1 MIDDP
6 REHRPRGEWLERTRL
21 AGSELALA
29 FAGLVIGVLVLVVV
43 RAAGLHLSEFL
54 AGPAITAIGAGF
66 YAWASR
72 RTMPLALPSPRT
84 RPNARGIV
92 IVTMVCIG
100 LALGGSMVLGELL
113 ELLGVPVQEQA
124 RILEIVAA
132 AKSGEDRG
140 TLVVLGI
147 SAVVLAPIAEE
158 WLFRGLLLR
167 RLLAHVGRPFAYGAS
182 ALGFAAIHGNPAG
195 FVVYVWLGLVFGVAM
210 ERTGKVTSPIAVHLA
225 NNAFAFAL
233 LLFGDG

>member
-1 MIDDP
+1 MIESSP
-6 REHRPRGEWLERTRL
+6 PWLDRARL

-29 FAGLVIGVLVLVVV
+29 FAGLVIGVLALVIV
-43 RAAGLHLSEFL
+43 RSTGAVPELSEFV
-54 AGPAITAIGAGF
+54 AGPAITAIAAGF

-72 RTMPLALPSPRT
+72 RAIPLSISVCVPPAGEPST
-84 RPNARGIV
+84 RSIV
-92 IVTMVCIG
+92 GTTLVCIA
-100 LALGGSMVLGELL
+100 LALGGSIVLGELL
-113 ELLGVPVQEQA
+113 ELVGVPVQEQS

-132 AKSGEDRG
+132 AKSGEDRR
-140 TLVVLGI
+140 TIVVLGI

-158 WLFRGLLLR
+158 WLFRALLLR

-195 FVVYVWLGLVFGVAM
+195 FVVYVWLGLVFAVAM
-210 ERTGKVTSPIAVHLA
+210 ERTGKVASPITVHLA

-233 LLFGDG
+233 LLFGDS